1 MADNVTQVDGRGVFK
16 GSDEQLCNSIDA
28 LLDLNAKGAV
38 SHRVPGMAVTL
49 LEAAADRIAATRPA
63 PKADSALVGE
73 LRGILAAQK
82 SHCDWTHDKA
92 VAGFMEANGATILAA
107 LSDRDVVLEE
117 ARAALEP
124 FGNPDL
130 LMQIADDDDEEWAK
144 FRLLCS
150 DYRRAGRSLARI
162 DAALKGGSK

>member
-1 MADNVTQVDGRGVFK
+1 MSEERIEAFDLLAKAGEHLNNIEDPMRNVDERGGPYLSYCAQHVVDAFK
-16 GSDEQLCNSIDA
+16 AG
-28 LLDLNAKGAV
+28 
-38 SHRVPGMAVTL
+38 TL
-49 LEAAADRIAATRPA
+49 AQPRPA
-63 PKADSALVGE
+63 SKAESALVERIASFVEGWNGE
-73 LRGILAAQK
+73 TADGHTGMIASEIRER
-82 SHCDWTHDKA
+82 
-92 VAGFMEANGATILAA
+92 FAA

-150 DYRRAGRSLARI
+150 DYRRAGRALTRI
-162 DAALKGGSK
+162 DAALKERV